1 MTEISAK
8 DFRRLLDSGQASLT
22 EKGKILMHGP
32 MNTVAPKVK
41 SENKKIKSAKK
52 VEYNGIL
59 FDSELELAFYQN
71 LKAYNIPFEH
81 QKKYIITPTFKYRG
95 KTIYG
100 VTITLDYVF
109 KDIGLIIDT
118 KGYPNDVFPVK
129 MRILKFMF
137 WKQGKEPAIWYVRIK
152 RQFPEVTRLILDA
165 FAGKEL
171 PDRPDLYD
179 PPEWK
184 QKVKFTKNKSNVQRP

>member
-8 DFRRLLDSGQASLT
+8 DLRRLLNSGQASLT
-22 EKGKILMHGP
+22 DKGKILMHGP
-32 MNTVAPKVK
+32 INNITPPEKPV
-41 SENKKIKSAKK
+41 NKKIKGAKK

-71 LKAYNIPFEH
+71 LKAHQIPFIH
-81 QKKYIITPTFKYRG
+81 QKKYVIIPKFKYRG
-95 KTIYG
+95 KTIQG
-100 VTITLDYVF
+100 ISITLDYVF

-118 KGYPNDVFPVK
+118 KGYPNEKFPLK
-129 MRILKFMF
+129 MKILKYMF
-137 WKQGKEPAIWYVRIK
+137 LRQGKEPVMWYVRIK
-152 RQFPEVTRLILDA
+152 RQFPEVTSLILDA
-165 FAGKEL
+165 FAGKGL

-184 QKVKFTKNKSNVQRP
+184 QKHNYSKFK